1 MMKSTWYTKLSS
13 SITPLILVTM
23 FILAVVVVS
32 LGSYQQRTAAATA
45 TVQQQAGPNNRI
57 ATELPLVNMTQNKG
71 PISVLKLAKSKVAI
85 DIPLVKGYEKGSLI
99 FFVVF
104 DASNN
109 QIAKMITN
117 YTRFPVHFTPVLAKT
132 PDTAVTESYIFKNGI
147 KGNGTLGFQPTIVD
161 TKPGDTGYS
170 PLKHLNFVEWKRDK
184 IARELKSVNELM
196 AAQKNGELTIN
207 NTNVVMNSPA
217 IKWQS
222 GSLKIRQ
229 DKNITDETSFAG
241 GQVTKI
247 DTAKMV
253 VTMVAMRG
261 WGPDGKTLYW
271 LATDAAP
278 FTDDITKGGIVYAQ
292 ADEKL
297 ASTAVAVDF
306 YQFLN
311 GIKGAGPQGFQSPIA
326 LTNLND
332 PNYSPM
338 WRILFVVW
346 KDPSKAR
353 VLETLSDISEMQKAG
368 LVTIIPALN
377 GKHIVNC
384 PFFDQSTV
392 FEYQRKGL

>member
-1 MMKSTWYTKLSS
+1 MKSTWYSKILTY
-13 SITPLILVTM
+13 ITPLILVAM
-23 FILAVVVVS
+23 FIVAVFAAAPV
-32 LGSYQQRTAAATA
+32 GSYLQRTTAAATA
-45 TVQQQAGPNNRI
+45 QQQAGPTNRTAI
-57 ATELPLVNMTQNKG
+57 ELPVVNMTQNKG
-71 PISVLKLAKSKVAI
+71 PSSVLKLANSKVAI
-85 DIPLVKGYEKGSLI
+85 DIPLVKGYEKGNVI

-117 YTRFPVHFTPVLAKT
+117 HTRFPVHFTSVLAKT
-132 PDTAVTESYIFKNGI
+132 PNTAVTEAYMFKNGI

-161 TKPGDTGYS
+161 TRPGDTGYS
-170 PLKHLNFVEWKRDK
+170 PLKHVNLVEWKRDAT
-184 IARELKSVNELM
+184 ARELKSVNELM

-217 IKWQS
+217 IQWQN

-241 GQVTKI
+241 GQVTRI

-311 GIKGAGPQGFQSPIA
+311 GIKGAGPQGFQPPIA

-392 FEYQRKGL
+392 FEYQRESS